1 MSHDL
6 FTDVVSP
13 TVRVRSSSRYT
24 LFVSVVVHALVVAA
38 VVIVPLMASGVLPQV
53 SGDPINEYVMPVDL
67 PPRPPAPQPPQPVR
81 VAELVNPNAAPIKSP
96 DGITDEVPRPPANP
110 SDATI
115 GGIELGPASSNAFGS
130 GPNLGTAVAIPDP
143 PAPPQPQKPVRPGGL
158 IREPVKTRH
167 VPPVYPQIAIAA
179 RVSGTVVIDAV
190 IGTDGTVRE
199 ARVLSGSPLLN
210 HAALEAVR
218 QWRYTPTT
226 LNHVPVP
233 VIMTVT
239 VRFNLN

>member
-13 TVRVRSSSRYT
+13 QVRVRSSSRYT
-24 LFVSVVVHALVVAA
+24 LFVSIVAHALIVAA
-38 VVIVPLMASGVLPQV
+38 VVIVPLMASGTLPAV
-53 SGDPINEYVMPVDL
+53 TVGGMDYVMPTIA
-67 PPRPPAPQPPQPVR
+67 PPAPPLPPPTQPVR
-81 VAELVNPNAAPIKSP
+81 VTQVSNPDAAPIKPP
-96 DGITDEVPRPPANP
+96 DGIKDEELRPPAVTGDFVVG
-110 SDATI
+110 SVTI
-115 GGIELGPASSNAFGS
+115 GDPTTGFGPGVNIGARVDV
-130 GPNLGTAVAIPDP
+130 PQPPP
-143 PAPPQPQKPVRPGGL
+143 PAQPPKPMRVGGL

-179 RVSGTVVIDAV
+179 RVSGIVVIDAI
-190 IGTDGTVRE
+190 IGTDGAVRE

-210 HAALEAVR
+210 QAALEAVR

-226 LNHVPVP
+226 LNNVPVP

>member
-24 LFVSVVVHALVVAA
+24 LCVSIVVHALVVAA
-38 VVIVPLMASGVLPQV
+38 VVIVPLMASGALPHV
-53 SGDPINEYVMPVDL
+53 SGGIDDYVMPVDL
-67 PPRPPAPQPPQPVR
+67 PPPAPQPPQPVR
-81 VAELVNPNAAPIKSP
+81 VTELVNPNAAPIEPP
-96 DGITDEVPRPPANP
+96 DGITEEVPRPPV
-110 SDATI
+110 ATGDHAV
-115 GGIELGPASSNAFGS
+115 GGLDLGPASSNAFGS

-143 PAPPQPQKPVRPGGL
+143 PPPPQPQKPVRAGGL

-179 RVSGTVVIDAV
+179 RVSGVVVIDAV
-190 IGTDGTVRE
+190 IGTDGAVGE

-210 HAALEAVR
+210 QAALEAVR

-226 LNHVPVP
+226 LNTVPVP

>member
-24 LFVSVVVHALVVAA
+24 LFVSIVVHALVVAA
-38 VVIVPLMASGVLPQV
+38 VVIVPLMASGALPQV
-53 SGDPINEYVMPVDL
+53 SGTAIDDYVMPVDW
-67 PPRPPAPQPPQPVR
+67 PPAPPAPLPPQPVR
-81 VAELVNPNAAPIKSP
+81 VTELVNPNAAPIKPP
-96 DGITDEVPRPPANP
+96 DGITDEVPRPPITTGDYAI
-110 SDATI
+110 DGLAI
-115 GGIELGPASSNAFGS
+115 GQTSAGFGPEVNIGARVN
-130 GPNLGTAVAIPDP
+130 IPDP
-143 PAPPQPQKPVRPGGL
+143 PPPPQPPKPVRPGGL

-179 RVSGTVVIDAV
+179 RVTGVVVIDAI

-210 HAALEAVR
+210 QAALEAVR

-226 LNHVPVP
+226 LNNVPVP

-239 VRFNLN
+239 VRFNMN